1 MCFFKLFATF
11 SPLHFNIHFRIILLI
26 KKKKPTGDLIRF
38 ISIDQFEKVD
48 IVQILDLLTHKY
60 SIYLHIFRIL
70 ISLVAFLEKAIH
82 ICVIFS
88 LWIGNS
94 IVNSM
99 FLKFKFSILA
109 ACMYTDMKYFCMLIL
124 CPVDFLTCLLVS
136 VALYFFSYIESHVI
150 CK

>member
-1 MCFFKLFATF
+1 M
-11 SPLHFNIHFRIILLI
+11 
-26 KKKKPTGDLIRF
+26 
-38 ISIDQFEKVD
+38 
-48 IVQILDLLTHKY
+48 QILDLLTHKY

-70 ISLVAFLEKAIH
+70 ISLVAFLGKAIH

-88 LWIGNS
+88 LCILFMMF

-99 FLKFKFSILA
+99 FLKFKLSILA

-136 VALYFFSYIESHVI
+136 VALCFFHI
-150 CK
+150 